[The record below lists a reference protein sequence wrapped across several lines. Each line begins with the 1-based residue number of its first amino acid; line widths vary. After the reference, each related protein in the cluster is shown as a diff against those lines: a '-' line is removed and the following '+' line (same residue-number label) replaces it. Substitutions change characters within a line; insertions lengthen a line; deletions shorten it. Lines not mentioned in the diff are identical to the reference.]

1 MYTSHS
7 GMILRVALVAVF
19 MTAMPVRY
27 AVAADSRVLRFAG
40 QAPEAVQVGQD
51 AAQPTTI
58 PGELIVTFAKGAG
71 PAQRAR
77 AHAGAGGT
85 VTGRG
90 AGAAAG
96 LERVR
101 VGAGV
106 SAASAIAR
114 YRMQPGV
121 VAVQPNVV
129 YRVAAAPAPS
139 DPGFSRQWGFE
150 NGGAYGGKVDADI
163 DVLRAWDKSTGAGVV
178 VAVIDT
184 GIDLDHPELV
194 GRLWTNPGEIAGNGL
209 DDDANGF
216 VDDVHGYDFHARD
229 ADPSDTDG
237 HGTHVAGVI
246 AAETGNALGVAGVAP
261 GARIMALRSLSTTG
275 GDTLD
280 SANAIAY
287 AARMGADI
295 VNASWGSP
303 ERDPAL
309 ESVIRSSGVLVV
321 AAAGNDGADLA
332 VMPFYPASLSAD
344 NVVSVGASDR
354 SDGRPAFSN
363 YSKGAVDLAAPGDV
377 VYSTSMSRRTLALEE
392 FGNLAAW
399 DISRF
404 RFKPWALSGARMVS
418 PPRSLAF
425 TGYSNDEEAAAF
437 FDTPLDLRSGSYRV
451 RMQVW
456 LDIDDG
462 DSVTL
467 WGSSDGTNYHGIA
480 AMRGSYR
487 QWLTFDVALSQPQI
501 AGKNGVTLMLLF
513 DSDGSGASPAYTGV
527 YVDDLRVYSTVH
539 SADHTYAYE
548 TMSGTSM
555 AAPHVAGAAALAL
568 AANPGMSVAQLKSVL
583 LSSSEPVAAWS
594 GRSVTGGR
602 LNAHDAVALARGER
616 IAADVVRLAGVDRY
630 EAAVA
635 MARATAP
642 VGWAGVDHVI
652 LASGE
657 DRAAADPLAASGLS
671 WAYGSA
677 PLMLV
682 RSSAVP
688 SSVKVALRE
697 IAAANP
703 KVVVHLVGGLSTLP
717 AAREAEIRSS
727 LGAYASRVSFDR
739 VAAADRYSNAAA
751 IAARMRAVR
760 PGGADAAL
768 VANGADPA
776 KFFDALALAP
786 ISAATGAPVLLV
798 SSGAVPAATM
808 RELTARSPAL
818 TIVGGGPATVSSS
831 VVSRLGATRWSGS
844 DRYSTAASIA
854 SNALARGWLSPR
866 RSAVA
871 ARLPDA
877 LAGGVLVGTA
887 GGPLL
892 LTESGRLTPVTEG
905 WLAARA
911 NETSAAWVLGGSASV
926 SESVK
931 SAVRAALRYR

>member
-1 MYTSHS
+1 MHPSHS
-7 GMILRVALVAVF
+7 SLILRIALAAVLVAAVPLQI
-19 MTAMPVRY
+19 AGAAGASEVRF
-27 AVAADSRVLRFAG
+27 VG
-40 QAPEAVQVGQD
+40 PAPEAVHAEQAD
-51 AAQPTTI
+51 ARPTTV

-77 AHAGAGGT
+77 AHAGAGTT

-90 AGAAAG
+90 TGAAAG

-101 VGAGV
+101 VDTGV
-106 SAASAIAR
+106 SAASAVAR
-114 YRMQPGV
+114 YRTQPGV
-121 VAVQPNVV
+121 VAVQPNYV
-129 YRVAAAPAPS
+129 YRVAAAPAPN
-139 DPGFSRQWGFE
+139 DPGYTRQWGLE
-150 NGGAYGGKVDADI
+150 NSGAYGGKADADI
-163 DVLRAWDKSTGAGVV
+163 DVLRAWEKSTGAGVV
-178 VAVIDT
+178 VAVTDT
-184 GIDLDHPELV
+184 GVDLDHPELA

-216 VDDVHGYDFHARD
+216 IDDVHGYDFHARD

-275 GDTLD
+275 GDTLN

-287 AARMGADI
+287 AAEMGADI
-295 VNASWGSP
+295 VNASWGSS
-303 ERDPAL
+303 ERDTAL
-309 ESVIRSSGVLVV
+309 ENVIKSSGVLVV
-321 AAAGNDGADLA
+321 AAAGNDGVDSI
-332 VMPFYPASLSAD
+332 VMPFYPASLSAA
-344 NVVSVGASDR
+344 NVVSVGATDR

-363 YSKGAVDLAAPGDV
+363 YSKTAVDLAAPGDV

-392 FGNLAAW
+392 FGDLAAW
-399 DISRF
+399 DTSMF
-404 RFKPWALSGARMVS
+404 RFKPWALSSAKSVS
-418 PPRSLAF
+418 PPGSLAF
-425 TGYSNDEEAAAF
+425 TGYSNNETATAF
-437 FDTPLDLRSGSYRV
+437 FDTPLDLRGGSYRV
-451 RMQVW
+451 GMQVW
-456 LDIDDG
+456 LDLDNRDT
-462 DSVTL
+462 VTL
-467 WGSSDGTNYHGIA
+467 WGSADGVNYYGIA
-480 AMRGSYR
+480 GVRGSYR
-487 QWLTFDVALSQPQI
+487 QWLTFDVALSHPQL
-501 AGKNGVTLMLLF
+501 AGKDNVRLMLMF
-513 DSDGSGASPAYTGV
+513 DSDGAGASPSYAGA
-527 YVDDLRVYSTVH
+527 YVDDLRVYSAVH
-539 SADHTYAYE
+539 SADHTNAYE

-555 AAPHVAGAAALAL
+555 AAPHVSGAAALAL
-568 AANPGMSVAQLKSVL
+568 SAKPSMSVAQLKSVL
-583 LSSSEPVAAWS
+583 LSSTEPVAAWS

-616 IAADVVRLAGVDRY
+616 IGAEVVRLAGADRY
-630 EAAVA
+630 DAAVA
-635 MARATAP
+635 MARAAAP
-642 VGWAGVDHVI
+642 GGWAGVDHVI

-682 RSSAVP
+682 RSSVVP

-703 KVVVHLVGGLSTLP
+703 KVVVHLVGGSSTLP
-717 AAREAEIRSS
+717 SAREAEIRSS

-739 VAAADRYSNAAA
+739 VAGADRYSNAAA

-768 VANGADPA
+768 VANGADST

-798 SSGAVPAATM
+798 SADAVPAATS
-808 RELTARSPAL
+808 RELAARRPAI
-818 TIVGGGPATVSSS
+818 TVVGGGPATVSSA
-831 VVSRLGATRWSGS
+831 VVTRLGATRWSGA
-844 DRYSTAASIA
+844 DRYSTATTIA
-854 SNALARGWLSPR
+854 TNAISRGWLAPK

-871 ARLPDA
+871 AKLPDA
-877 LAGGVLVGTA
+877 LAGGALVGSV

-892 LTESGRLTPVTEG
+892 VTEGTRLTPVTSS

-926 SESVK
+926 SEPVK
-931 SAVRAALRYR
+931 SSVQAALRYR